1 MPSDFQ
7 LIKSIDLAAD
17 SRRQARY
24 YVRLYKLPHGA
35 GYVVSKLS
43 GPAGKEKAAEEYY
56 RPTLTLHQAE
66 KKLYTIVQAKT
77 TRQIGRQ
84 YREVPASF
92 QMSLW

>member
-1 MPSDFQ
+1 MIPDFQ
-7 LIKSIDLAAD
+7 LIKSVDLAAD

-24 YVRLYKLPHGA
+24 HVRLYELPHGS

-43 GPAGKEKAAEEYY
+43 GPAGKENAAEEYY
-56 RPTLTLHQAE
+56 RPTLHQAE
-66 KKLYTIVQAKT
+66 KKLATIVRTKT

-84 YREVPASF
+84 YRETPASS

>member
-1 MPSDFQ
+1 MMPDFQ
-7 LIKSIDLAAD
+7 LIKSVDLAAD

-24 YVRLYKLPHGA
+24 HVRLYELPHGA

-56 RPTLTLHQAE
+56 RPTLHQAE
-66 KKLYTIVQAKT
+66 KKLSTIVRTKT

-84 YREVPASF
+84 YRETLASS

>member
-1 MPSDFQ
+1 MQPDFQ
-7 LIKSIDLAAD
+7 LIKSVDLAAD

-24 YVRLYKLPHGA
+24 HVCLYELPHGA

-56 RPTLTLHQAE
+56 RPTLHQAE
-66 KKLYTIVQAKT
+66 KKLATIVRTKT

-84 YREVPASF
+84 YRELPASF